1 MINQKSKR
9 KKYEQIMCLYT
20 FVLCSAMG
28 LPFRKMGFSSCLFF
42 YNFILRFPFPLLVQG
57 KTPSKRECRDHEL
70 LNGNAQLC
78 RCASPKVQH
87 LKSCWFS
94 NSLYLLKRSP

>member
-1 MINQKSKR
+1 
-9 KKYEQIMCLYT
+9 
-20 FVLCSAMG
+20 
-28 LPFRKMGFSSCLFF
+28 MGFEGFLFIDLCVVF
-42 YNFILRFPFPLLVQG
+42 GNGIAFSENEIFLLCIFNLILFGVSLSPCWYKG
-57 KTPSKRECRDHEL
+57 KHHEL

-94 NSLYLLKRSP
+94 KTLYLPVFSP

>member
-1 MINQKSKR
+1 MVFIH
-9 KKYEQIMCLYT
+9 
-20 FVLCSAMG
+20 
-28 LPFRKMGFSSCLFF
+28 FSVVFGNGIAFSENKIFLSLIF
-42 YNFILRFPFPLLVQG
+42 YNFIWRFPFPLLVQG
-57 KTPSKRECRDHEL
+57 KTPSKRECGHHEL